1 MNNKIALFITD
12 EDLSL
17 NTGGVIYVR
26 QIINAISDCFYN
38 VKVFSV
44 NSKNQDFSIKR
55 NFVRDVTSRLILHPS
70 VSVFSFFKVLRCL
83 SDVDD
88 VYFHSGKHWFLL
100 FVIRSFYKEKKVIC
114 ISDNIEFDL
123 FPINERSTSAR
134 YVVNLVEKGIRFF
147 SELLSYRLSDKVTF
161 ITTDDFRRAC
171 DIYRLNKERNILP
184 ISVPLRNNSFSKK
197 TFETG
202 LFTGSFAFEPNYVA
216 LSILL
221 KQYSN
226 LKKIGVKVVVSG
238 YKLSDVV
245 SQHKMKEY
253 SDVFTFVC
261 SPDKDKMNEIF
272 QDSDFFIS
280 PVISGSGMK
289 TKVAESL
296 SYGLPVLGTTH
307 SFIGYSKA
315 LEINSRW
322 LRFLGDDCENLI
334 EEIINFRKDNYTF
347 KDFNEL
353 KEIQKDEYSL
363 NSIKNNLV
371 GGL

>member
-1 MNNKIALFITD
+1 MKNKKIALFITD

-26 QIINAISDCFYN
+26 QVIDALSDCFYK

-44 NSKNQDFSIKR
+44 NSENKDLSIKR
-55 NFVRDVTSRLILHPS
+55 TFMRDVISRLILHPS

-83 SDVDD
+83 SDVSD

-100 FVIRSFYKEKKVIC
+100 LIIKIFYKKLKVTC

-123 FPINERSTSAR
+123 FSINRRSVSVR
-134 YVVNLVEKGIRFF
+134 HVVEKGIRFF

-161 ITTDDFRRAC
+161 ITNDDFERAC
-171 DIYRLNKERNILP
+171 DIYKLDKERNIVP
-184 ISVPLRNNSFSKK
+184 ISVPLKNNLFSKK

-202 LFTGSFAFEPNYVA
+202 LFTGSFAFVPNYEA

-221 KQYSN
+221 KQYSS
-226 LKKIGVKVVVSG
+226 LKKIGVKIVVSG

-245 SQHKMKEY
+245 SQNKMKEY

-261 SPDKDKMNEIF
+261 SPDKDKMNTIF

-315 LEINSRW
+315 LETNSRW
-322 LRFLGDDCENLI
+322 LRFLGDGCENLV
-334 EEIINFRKDNYTF
+334 EEIIYFRNNNYTF

-353 KEIQKDEYSL
+353 KEIQKDEYSF
-363 NSIKNNLV
+363 NAIKNNLV